1 MMKESEQMMEML
13 DLKIL
18 LCDDS
23 LLVRKKVTTALTEAG
38 FKHIFEASDG
48 EEAVAFCKENRPDI
62 VLLDIVMPK
71 KDGIEALKEIK
82 ENDPDIYIIMAS
94 SVGTQSNLIKALK
107 SGANTF
113 IQKPVTKEAILDAV
127 KQYLEERGDS

>member
-1 MMKESEQMMEML
+1 MY

-23 LLVRKKVTTALTEAG
+23 MLIRKKLKGALSELG
-38 FKHIFEASDG
+38 FTNLFEAIDG
-48 EEAVAFCKENRPDI
+48 EEAVTLCRTEQPDL

-71 KDGIEALKEIK
+71 KDGIEALQEIK
-82 ENDPDIYIIMAS
+82 IIDPTIHVVMAS

-107 SGANTF
+107 LGADNF
-113 IQKPVTKEAILDAV
+113 LQKPIQVEVIVDIAKKIV
-127 KQYLEERGDS
+127 KDRGVQ